1 MKKMMIAVA
10 LMVSALAFTACG
22 GKGCY
27 QVTLKWGEQTNTVY
41 VYGDDATVDE
51 AIERLKA
58 TFTLVGADE
67 DIKVTRKKVN
77 MSQADCY

>member
-10 LMVSALAFTACG
+10 LMVSAVAFTACG
-22 GKGCY
+22 GEGSY
-27 QVTLKWGEQTNTVY
+27 QITLKGGEQTNTAY

-58 TFTLVGADE
+58 AATLVGADN
-67 DIKVTRKKVN
+67 IKVTRKKVN
-77 MSQADCY
+77 KSQSDCY

>member
-22 GKGCY
+22 GEGCY
-27 QVTLKWGEQTNTVY
+27 QVTLKWGEQSNTAY

-58 TFTLVGADE
+58 AATLVGAD

-77 MSQADCY
+77 KSQADCY

>member
-22 GKGCY
+22 GEGCY
-27 QVTLKWGEQTNTVY
+27 QITLKWGEQTNTAY

-51 AIERLKA
+51 AI
-58 TFTLVGADE
+58 
-67 DIKVTRKKVN
+67 
-77 MSQADCY
+77 